1 MRSSVLWQSNLYWTL
16 LYEATIRFSQKDA
29 VWSMS
34 GEGNTCA
41 LLTCV
46 LQPVEKTP
54 CLATLS
60 TLCVISC
67 LCIDFSETKQPLQF
81 PAEKPTTLIFMATY
95 VEHKSTA
102 CDPIH
107 RLVEESYGEIKEN

>member
-1 MRSSVLWQSNLYWTL
+1 MRSSVLWEPNLYLTRL
-16 LYEATIRFSQKDA
+16 HQAAIKLSQKDA
-29 VWSMS
+29 ARSMS
-34 GEGNTCA
+34 GEGNSCA

-46 LQPVEKTP
+46 LQPVGKTP
-54 CLATLS
+54 FLV
-60 TLCVISC
+60 TLCLISC

-95 VEHKSTA
+95 MEHKCTA

-107 RLVEESYGEIKEN
+107 WLVEESYGEIKEN